1 MPDRKP
7 GGDRR
12 PAWRFG
18 AAAALP
24 AVAALLWSPPFDAAS
39 PSPDSLFRRDAA
51 LRAFAGVQ
59 HAAVTFPGGRVISA
73 EIADTSERVM
83 YGYMYRTEV
92 RDDEG
97 MVFIYP
103 EAGFHSFWMKNTLV
117 PLDIIWLDDDFSII
131 HMQAPAPPCKADPCP
146 SFGPMRVS
154 RYILEARAG
163 TAARERLKPGDRI
176 TVVFP
181 GEAGGMR

>member
-1 MPDRKP
+1 MPDRKS
-7 GGDRR
+7 GSDRR
-12 PAWRFG
+12 SAGRFR

-24 AVAALLWSPPFDAAS
+24 AVAALLLAGPLDAAS
-39 PSPDSLFRRDAA
+39 PSPDSFFRRDAA

-59 HAAVTFPGGRVISA
+59 HAAVTFPAGRVISA

-97 MVFIYP
+97 MVFVYP
-103 EAGFHSFWMKNTLV
+103 EPGVHSFWMKNTLV
-117 PLDIIWLDDDFSII
+117 PLDIIWLADDFSII
-131 HMQAPAPPCKADPCP
+131 HMEVPAPPCKADPCP
-146 SFGPMRVS
+146 SYGPMRVS

-176 TVVFP
+176 SIVFP
-181 GEAGGMR
+181 GEAGGAR